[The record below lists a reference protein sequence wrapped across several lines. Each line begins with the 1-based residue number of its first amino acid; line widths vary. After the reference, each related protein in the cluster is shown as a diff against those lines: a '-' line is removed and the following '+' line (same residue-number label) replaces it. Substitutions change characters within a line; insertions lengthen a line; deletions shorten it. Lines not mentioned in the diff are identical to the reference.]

1 MSRPHGSSQK
11 TLIAQALK
19 AERDVSAATSQRQAL
34 EAAID
39 AAEHY
44 MKALS
49 LAATT
54 QDKQSLDVKCK
65 EWLSRAEKIKEA
77 KDWRSAIRVHD
88 RHAAELQKPVSTRT
102 LTTREE
108 IILLEGAKLNG
119 FIFPPWAGPPS
130 LEEFEPSEGGQLFID
145 KPDLHLSDKQKDIFD
160 GWKRPSELLAKHAG
174 GETSVMSVPENT
186 DLVQD
191 VLTDCSV
198 VASLCATTS
207 RSERGLDK
215 RYLPLIYP
223 CEYDT
228 SHPKASP
235 SGRYIL
241 RFYFNG
247 CFRKVVIDD
256 RLPSSKTSRSLYV
269 IDRNN
274 PNFLWPALVEK
285 AYLKLRGGYDF
296 PGSNSGTDLW
306 VLTGWIPEQVFLHH
320 EDVTSDQIWKR
331 LFRSFQFGD
340 VLLTIGT
347 GKLTEREE
355 EELGLVSEHDYAI
368 LDMKEFKGRR
378 QMLVKNPWAGV
389 HTADGSTENALE
401 SNAPH
406 DRSSLSPGTFW
417 MDCEVVLQ
425 NFENLYLNWSPRL
438 FKYRQDIHFTWDLAA
453 GKGVPGCFVKNPQ
466 FAVTSET
473 GGTVWLL
480 LGKHFRTI
488 DHPGYSLSENA
499 QAGFI
504 SIYVF
509 NADGKR
515 VSLSDGALH
524 RGPYVDSPNTLMR
537 LEMPPR
543 TTYTAVVSE
552 ESLPT
557 LSQNFTLSA
566 LSISPVHIAPSQN
579 KYMCVSKVQSSWMPS
594 TAGGN
599 AESARY
605 PTNPQFTLTLSNT
618 TDISILLESSD
629 TDLAIHAKLFFSNG
643 KRVTRV
649 RNRDIITDS
658 GDYRRGAALAEKR
671 HLDKGVY
678 TIVCS
683 TFAPDQLGRFTLWVS
698 SMVPCEVKPLAPEA
712 AGRRAVISD
721 IGVLPPGRDRMLAP
735 LQVPRL
741 TRIKLIARSRRS
753 TIGSHPVGPSP
764 VLMTIELGQGPYKE
778 VLATS
783 EDGDHSDAI
792 SGVRIEDFD
801 LHPDLEDSRGVWI
814 VLERIGGPGGQVED
828 HFEVEA
834 LAEERVEIGECLKS
848 ADIGRFAA
856 RAAQIERVKPVVA
869 YWCNYWI
876 ANQIIERGLHRSDH
890 EVELYAMDLME
901 KLEQF
906 RNENSDNDTVI
917 DAVAANAYVEQFG
930 LEVFNRADTTMRANK
945 VTKQTAD
952 TFQAAATFLEL
963 CQIWNPLEP
972 EIAAKIK
979 FAKYHAL
986 RIVKAIKAGEDPNA
1000 TNPVVKEDDETEG
1013 PTVTED
1019 DLEAQADLVSQPQQ
1033 PTVEEVPDESERAE
1047 RAMARQSSLDES
1059 LHPSRSSS
1067 APRPQRT
1074 IDSFTIPDVPTSA
1087 PRTPAPETGPTG
1099 EQGSTLN
1106 LPSAPVTFASSSSIP
1121 NLPDTPS
1128 NLGAHHP
1135 AASNSFHSFPPPSD
1149 LPPASPP
1156 ATFHQP
1162 SSFYNHPKPSTW
1174 APSTPAQPDTAPV
1187 PVVSRPVQ
1195 QPAPAAVPT
1204 VSASSQS
1211 NSHGIDDQAIAQA
1224 QKHARWAVSALTF
1237 DDVNTAIK
1245 ELKNSLKYLGAE

>member
-1 MSRPHGSSQK
+1 MSRPHTSSQK
-11 TLIAQALK
+11 TLIAHALK

-39 AAEHY
+39 VAEHY

-54 QDKQSLDVKCK
+54 NDKQSLDAKCK

-77 KDWRSAIRVHD
+77 KDWRSAIRVHA
-88 RHAAELQKPVSTRT
+88 RHAAELEAPVSTRT

-130 LEEFEPSEGGQLFID
+130 LEEFEPSEGGQSFID

-160 GWKRPSELLAKHAG
+160 GWKRPSELLAHAG
-174 GETSVMSVPENT
+174 GDTLMMSVPEKT

-215 RYLPLIYP
+215 HYLPVVYP

-228 SHPKASP
+228 GRPKPAP
-235 SGRYIL
+235 SGRYVL

-269 IDRNN
+269 VDRNN

-320 EDVTSDQIWKR
+320 EDVTSDQIWRR
-331 LFRSFQFGD
+331 LFRSFQYGD

-347 GKLTEREE
+347 GKLTEKEE
-355 EELGLVSEHDYAI
+355 EELGLVSEHDYAV
-368 LDMKEFKGRR
+368 LDMKEFNGRR

-389 HTADGSTENALE
+389 HTASGRTENSLE
-401 SNAPH
+401 SHAPH

-417 MDCEVVLQ
+417 MDCEMVFQ
-425 NFENLYLNWSPRL
+425 NFENLYLNWNPSL
-438 FKYRQDIHFTWDLAA
+438 FKYRQDIHFTWDLTA

-480 LGKHFRTI
+480 LGKHFKTR
-488 DHPGYSLSENA
+488 DRLDYSSSEDS

-515 VSLSDGALH
+515 VCLSDGALH

-537 LEMPPR
+537 LEMLPR

-552 ESLPT
+552 ESLPA

-579 KYMCVSKVQSSWMPS
+579 KYTCVNKVQGSWMPS

-605 PTNPQFTLTLSNT
+605 PSNPQFTLTLSNA

-629 TDLAIHAKLFFSNG
+629 TELAIHAKLFFSNG

-658 GDYRRGAALAEKR
+658 GDYRRGAALAEKK

-698 SMVPCEVKPLAPEA
+698 SMVPCELKPLSSEA
-712 AGRRAVISD
+712 AGRRAVLSD

-753 TIGSHPVGPSP
+753 MIGSHPVGPSP
-764 VLMTIELGQGPYKE
+764 VLMTVELGQGPYKE

-801 LHPDLEDSRGVWI
+801 LHPCLEDSRGVWI

-834 LAEERVEIGECLKS
+834 LAEERVEIGEW
-848 ADIGRFAA
+848 F
-856 RAAQIERVKPVVA
+856 
-869 YWCNYWI
+869 
-876 ANQIIERGLHRSDH
+876 
-890 EVELYAMDLME
+890 VE
-901 KLEQF
+901 
-906 RNENSDNDTVI
+906 
-917 DAVAANAYVEQFG
+917 DA
-930 LEVFNRADTTMRANK
+930 
-945 VTKQTAD
+945 
-952 TFQAAATFLEL
+952 
-963 CQIWNPLEP
+963 
-972 EIAAKIK
+972 
-979 FAKYHAL
+979 
-986 RIVKAIKAGEDPNA
+986 
-1000 TNPVVKEDDETEG
+1000 
-1013 PTVTED
+1013 
-1019 DLEAQADLVSQPQQ
+1019 
-1033 PTVEEVPDESERAE
+1033 
-1047 RAMARQSSLDES
+1047 
-1059 LHPSRSSS
+1059 
-1067 APRPQRT
+1067 
-1074 IDSFTIPDVPTSA
+1074 
-1087 PRTPAPETGPTG
+1087 
-1099 EQGSTLN
+1099 
-1106 LPSAPVTFASSSSIP
+1106 
-1121 NLPDTPS
+1121 
-1128 NLGAHHP
+1128 
-1135 AASNSFHSFPPPSD
+1135 
-1149 LPPASPP
+1149 
-1156 ATFHQP
+1156 
-1162 SSFYNHPKPSTW
+1162 
-1174 APSTPAQPDTAPV
+1174 
-1187 PVVSRPVQ
+1187 
-1195 QPAPAAVPT
+1195 
-1204 VSASSQS
+1204 
-1211 NSHGIDDQAIAQA
+1211 
-1224 QKHARWAVSALTF
+1224 
-1237 DDVNTAIK
+1237 
-1245 ELKNSLKYLGAE
+1245 